1 MRPVVDRRQAL
12 AVVALLGFLKPS
24 RGLADMKFIRLD
36 PPKLLPAFALQDQ
49 DGGPFGLAQLRGH
62 WTLLFMGYTFCPD
75 ICPYTLANLEAV
87 LDAVAKR
94 GPPQQQM
101 PRVVFLAVDPARDKP
116 VLKSYMSNFGSR
128 FTGITGS
135 LDAIQVLIDGMGGY
149 VRREAPDKDGNYTVV
164 HTAAVSVVDP
174 SARIVATMLPP
185 FEPTETAGRL
195 IALVKDARVSGT

>member
-1 MRPVVDRRQAL
+1 MRPAVDRRQAL
-12 AVVALLGFLKPS
+12 AIVALLGFLKPS
-24 RGLADMKFIRLD
+24 RVFAKMKFTWLD

-49 DGGPFGLAQLRGH
+49 DGRPFGLAQLRGH

-87 LDAVAKR
+87 LDAMANR
-94 GPPQQQM
+94 GPPQSM

-116 VLKSYMSNFGSR
+116 VLKPYISNFGSR

-135 LDAIQVLIDGMGGY
+135 LDAIQVLVDGVSGY

-164 HTAAVSVVDP
+164 HTAAVNVVDP
-174 SARIVATMLPP
+174 TARIIATMLPP
-185 FEPTETAGRL
+185 FEPTETAKRL
-195 IALVKDARVSGT
+195 MILVKDAPVSG